1 MTLLFALLKGVVS
14 ILLAIIN
21 IFGIQVN
28 TTKVEL
34 YENPSSG
41 YRWEYSFDQSGIMT
55 LHDSRYSPDTD
66 SILTGKGGGTR
77 YFTFRALDSG
87 TVQIT
92 FEYVKYSGNQRV
104 VASDYIYTY
113 IVDDYGGIALFSI
126 E

>member
-1 MTLLFALLKGVVS
+1 MALLFSLLKGFVS

-21 IFGIQVN
+21 ILGIQFN

-41 YRWEYSFDQSGIMT
+41 YKWEYSFDKSGILT
-55 LHDSRYSPDTD
+55 LNDSRYSPDTA
-66 SILTGKGGGTR
+66 SILSGKGGGTR
-77 YFTFRALDSG
+77 YYTFRALDSG
-87 TVQIT
+87 TVKIT
-92 FEYVKYSGNQRV
+92 FEYVKYSGNQRI

-113 IVDDYGGIALFSI
+113 IVDDYSGIALYSI